1 MTRVFSKF
9 SGLLL
14 AMALAAP
21 AAAQEAQTT
30 PEDPVVLGS
39 IDANLNDFLWH
50 KRPLVIFADSAE
62 DPRFLQQMQYI
73 EARLDDLAER
83 DVVVLIDT
91 DPTGG
96 SELREALRPRGFML
110 ALISKDGTVILRKP
124 SPWSVREISR
134 TIDKQP
140 LREQEIRDRRAAGQ
154 G

>member
-1 MTRVFSKF
+1 MTRVLSKF

-14 AMALAAP
+14 AISLIAP
-21 AAAQEAQTT
+21 ATAQEATD
-30 PEDPVVLGS
+30 PELDPVVLGS
-39 IDANLNDFLWH
+39 VDANLNDFLWH
-50 KRPLVIFADSAE
+50 KRPLVIFADSPG

-91 DPTGG
+91 DPTLT
-96 SELREALRPRGFML
+96 SDLREALRPRGFML

>member
-1 MTRVFSKF
+1 
-9 SGLLL
+9 
-14 AMALAAP
+14 
-21 AAAQEAQTT
+21 
-30 PEDPVVLGS
+30 
-39 IDANLNDFLWH
+39 
-50 KRPLVIFADSAE
+50 
-62 DPRFLQQMQYI
+62 MQYI